1 MRLRV
6 GLLGILVGLVV
17 MVFGVATAVASITGS
32 TGDFVIISN
41 PSGLDVSA
49 NGYQSNFVIRA
60 FPEQQGVLIDQGLEL
75 DITTGNILHTGPE
88 TPVEINDVTVNSYL
102 LHFDADNGIARGTV
116 GTITFEEEIIGLIT
130 DSARLDVSD
139 SLLGASG
146 VTYPTA
152 GDEELRGFDDDGRD
166 KVYIRSGRRT
176 LWVKFLVNA
185 LYSDQIRV
193 ITAGTAGGGGDTTP
207 PVIHSVSVDPSEIGR
222 PNHKMV
228 SVNVSVDATDDSGVA
243 PSCEITS
250 ISDDESNDPA
260 DSEKTGDLEAD
271 VRAER
276 DGGGDGRT
284 YTIDVIC
291 TDEAG
296 NTAEGSVDVTVVHD
310 QGNGKAKGR
319 NK

>member
-146 VTYPTA
+146 VTYTPA
-152 GDEELRGFDDDGRD
+152 GDEELR
-166 KVYIRSGRRT
+166 
-176 LWVKFLVNA
+176 
-185 LYSDQIRV
+185 
-193 ITAGTAGGGGDTTP
+193 
-207 PVIHSVSVDPSEIGR
+207 
-222 PNHKMV
+222 
-228 SVNVSVDATDDSGVA
+228 
-243 PSCEITS
+243 
-250 ISDDESNDPA
+250 
-260 DSEKTGDLEAD
+260 
-271 VRAER
+271 
-276 DGGGDGRT
+276 
-284 YTIDVIC
+284 
-291 TDEAG
+291 
-296 NTAEGSVDVTVVHD
+296 
-310 QGNGKAKGR
+310 
-319 NK
+319 